1 MIIVSDTS
9 PLCNLTLVD
18 CLWLLRE
25 IYGTVIIP
33 SVVADELAAALN
45 PSIQNICTEEWIQ
58 IRTVND
64 VALVQKFQNQHR
76 LDLGEAHA
84 IALAIELK
92 ADDLLMDERLGRR
105 EALKV
110 GLPVIG
116 ILGILIT
123 AKQRGL
129 IPIVQP
135 VMNALIDRAGFR
147 VSDRLYQ
154 RVLALS
160 NEA

>member
-9 PLCNLTLVD
+9 PLCNLRLVD

-33 SVVADELAAALN
+33 TVVADELAAASN
-45 PSIQNICTEEWIQ
+45 PDIQNLCTSEWIQ
-58 IRTVND
+58 IRAVND
-64 VALVQKFQNQHR
+64 ASLVQKLQNQHR
-76 LDLGEAHA
+76 LDPGEAHA

-105 EALKV
+105 EALKF

-116 ILGILIT
+116 ILGILVI

-135 VMNALIDRAGFR
+135 VMDALIDRAGFR

-154 RVLALS
+154 RVLALAF
-160 NEA
+160 EL